1 MAEKVG
7 TGNGD
12 LSIRKK
18 LIFTSA
24 VMVIALALGLAAA
37 EALIRHTSPYVTPEL
52 MSKHSLQ
59 YAPALFARHVFP
71 RKEQRTYDTGDIS
84 TGIEFYVNE
93 KGYRG
98 RDFPAAKPDGVI
110 RIIVYGGS
118 AAFDI
123 NLPEGRDWPHRVE
136 AILRES
142 GYPQVEVINA
152 GIPGHAS
159 FDAFGR
165 LFSEGH
171 TFSPDYVISY
181 NEWNDI
187 KYFRSNQ
194 PLLREFK
201 PFCQVR
207 NLRLDYRGPVDRF
220 LCERSQLYAHLRM
233 RYYDWRLRVGPQG
246 AAPQG
251 EHSSELSGAAIR
263 QYALNQRMFVDVARE
278 IGAVPILMTEGR
290 LATRDSPEGQRARIE
305 YDYVKLDHQTL
316 VRAYDR
322 MEEVIRGISSEKGV
336 ELIDVSGALNGRD
349 EYFSDVVHLSPE
361 GSEVLAR
368 LTAQRLI
375 EILKAESQS
384 GSPARRAA
392 PR

>member
-1 MAEKVG
+1 MAEKPG
-7 TGNGD
+7 AEP
-12 LSIRKK
+12 LSLRKK
-18 LIFTSA
+18 LVFTSA
-24 VMVIALALGLAAA
+24 VTALTLALGLAAG
-37 EALIRHTSPYVTPEL
+37 EAWVRHTSPYVTPEL
-52 MSKHSLQ
+52 MRRHSLQ

-71 RKEQRTYDTGDIS
+71 QKEQRTYDTGDIS
-84 TGIEFYVNE
+84 NGIEFHINE

-98 RDFPAAKPDGVI
+98 RDFSARKPDGVI
-110 RIIVYGGS
+110 RIIFYGGS

-136 AILRES
+136 TILRES

-171 TFSPDYVISY
+171 TFSPDYVVSY

-187 KYFRSNQ
+187 KYFRSER

-201 PFCQVR
+201 PFCRPQ

-220 LCERSQLYAHLRM
+220 LCERSQLYAHVRM

-246 AAPQG
+246 AAPPG
-251 EHSSELSGAAIR
+251 EYSSELSEAAFR

-278 IGAVPILMTEGR
+278 VGAVPILMTEGR
-290 LATRDSPEGQRARIE
+290 LTTRDSSERQKSRIE
-305 YDYVKLDHQTL
+305 YDYVRLDHETL

-322 MEEVIRGISSEKGV
+322 IEEVIRGISSEKDV
-336 ELIDVSGALNGRD
+336 DLINVSDALNGRD
-349 EYFSDVVHLSPE
+349 EYFSDVVHLTPE
-361 GSEVLAR
+361 GSEALAQLTARR
-368 LTAQRLI
+368 LT
-375 EILKAESQS
+375 EILKARRPV
-384 GSPARRAA
+384 PAGRGA
-392 PR
+392 P